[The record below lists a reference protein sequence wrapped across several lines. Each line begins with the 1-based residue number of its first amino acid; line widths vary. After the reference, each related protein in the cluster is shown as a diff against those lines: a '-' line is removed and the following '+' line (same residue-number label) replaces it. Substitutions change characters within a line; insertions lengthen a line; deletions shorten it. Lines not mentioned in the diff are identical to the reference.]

1 LKIQDLYQAV
11 TNGIIKDLEAG
22 TIPWTR
28 PWTMR
33 RSSGGIMPTNYA
45 TGRNY
50 SGINIPILWHEARVK
65 EYAAHSWLTFKQ
77 ALELGGH
84 VRKGEKATTVVFTK
98 KLTIKESKDDDTER
112 RISMLRTYALFNAS
126 QCEGIE
132 RAAEE
137 SKVYEPHPFIAATGA
152 VVRHEGNQP
161 MFVPSRDFIAMPR
174 PDQFKSEETY
184 IATLLHEC
192 VHWSGAEKR
201 LHRDLAGRF
210 GTRKYAAEELVA
222 ELGAA
227 FLCACLN
234 ITGELRHADYIA
246 NWLELL
252 KHDERAIFTASSK
265 ASQAADYLRSFSETE
280 QQEAA

>member
-1 LKIQDLYQAV
+1 MRTADLYQAV
-11 TNGIIKDLEAG
+11 TSSIIKDLEAG

-50 SGINIPILWHEARVK
+50 SGINIPILWHAARVK
-65 EYAAHSWLTFKQ
+65 EYGAHSWLTFKQ

-84 VRKGEKATTVVFTK
+84 VIKGEKATTVVFTK
-98 KLTIKESKDDDTER
+98 RHKVKSEGEEEKTVG
-112 RISMLRTYALFNAS
+112 MLRTYSVFNAS

-132 RAAEE
+132 HPAEE
-137 SKVYEPHPFIAATGA
+137 SKVYDPHPFIAATGA

-174 PDQFKSEETY
+174 PEQFKSEESY
-184 IATLLHEC
+184 VATLLHEC

-201 LHRDLAGRF
+201 LNRDLSGRF

-227 FLCACLN
+227 FLCAILN
-234 ITGELRHADYIA
+234 VTGELRHADYLA

-252 KHDERAIFTASSK
+252 KHDDRAIFTAASK
-265 ASQAADYLRSFSETE
+265 ASQAADYLRAFSESVQE
-280 QQEAA
+280 EAA